1 MRSMSSGGRRS
12 RSAIVVGAMVNDDV
26 GAVEVKEAIQ
36 VNGAVQVNGAQGK
49 VMI

>member
-12 RSAIVVGAMVNDDV
+12 RSAIVVGVMVNDDV
-26 GAVEVKEAIQ
+26 GAVK
-36 VNGAVQVNGAQGK
+36 VNEAVQVNGAQGK